1 MNKKYLE
8 TYSNFL
14 IASTKS
20 AHSTDLQKIT
30 DSEFSKDSVYR
41 FLSSGQFCE
50 KNYWLSIRKTLRS
63 VEDSNAC
70 ISFDDTIVH
79 KPHSQTNEVIEYYWD
94 HTINKS
100 VKGINILSCTYQTK
114 DISLPLNYRVIRKN
128 KTVTDENGESK
139 RKAEFTKNQSM
150 RAMLKTAK
158 VNKIKYRY
166 VLADSWYTTNENLKY
181 IHKYLN
187 KLFVCAIKTNRVFK
201 FLGEDF
207 KQFRKLNK
215 GNFQPGEVYEIELKG
230 CLFPVFLTKQV
241 FKNEDGKEASLYLI
255 TNDEFLNY
263 DSTIKVYKKRW
274 NIEVYHKSL
283 KQNCSMGKATVRTV
297 QTIIGHI
304 FCSIYSYV
312 KLEKLKMKTQF
323 NHFKLKTKYYL
334 LGLKETFLK
343 LSDLKTA

>member
-1 MNKKYLE
+1 MNKKLLD

-30 DSEFSKDSVYR
+30 DSQFSKDSVYR

-50 KNYWLSIRKTLRS
+50 KNYWLSIRETLRS

-79 KPHSQTNEVIEYYWD
+79 KPHSQTNEIIEYYRD

-100 VKGINILSCTYQTK
+100 VKSINILSYTYQTK
-114 DISLPLNYRVIRKN
+114 DVSLPLNYRVIRKN
-128 KTVTDENGESK
+128 KTVTDENGKSK

-150 RAMLKTAK
+150 RAMLKMAK

-181 IHKYLN
+181 IHKDLN
-187 KLFVCAIKTNRVFK
+187 KLFVCAIKTNKVFK

-215 GNFQPGEVYEIELKG
+215 GNFYEIELKG
-230 CLFPVFLTKQV
+230 YLFPVFLTKQV

-312 KLEKLKMKTQF
+312 KLEKLKMKTHL

-334 LGLKETFLK
+334 LGLRETFSK
-343 LSDLKTA
+343 LSDLKTT